1 VAARVLGC
9 DAVIFTTKPATFE
22 PRRIQIREWMK
33 RLNGRWSEWGSR
45 RLLLIPAAVIL
56 ALLLPA
62 AYVYAKYSAI
72 VDNSLRNGPYA
83 DASNIYAAP
92 RTLQPGDPIN
102 LESVVKSLQRAGY
115 STSASN
121 PLGHYV
127 ARADEVEV
135 YPGPHSYFRPEPAA
149 IHFKN
154 GVISGLRGLQ
164 GGQTLAEYSLEPELI
179 TNVVAGEREK
189 RRLVQFH
196 EIPPAL
202 VEAVVSVE
210 DKRFF
215 EHPGFDPLRIV
226 KAAWV
231 DLRQHRKEQGASTL
245 TMQLAR
251 GLYLEPQKRWRRKF
265 SELMI
270 TTILEQRLSKQ
281 QIFELYANSVYLGQ
295 RDTFGIHGFGEA
307 AQAYFGKEIG
317 RLTLPEAALIA
328 GLIQRPVYF
337 NPFRYPDRAMARRN
351 LVLRLMRENGY
362 ITPEQCQAA
371 SHAPL
376 GLAPESRDGGDAPYF
391 LALMND
397 ELESRLPDE
406 EENSGLNQVYTTLDP
421 DLQRAAVEAIDK
433 AMPKVDAIVRKKR
446 IAKDGAL
453 PQAALIALDP
463 HTGEIKALVG
473 GRDYRKSQLNHAI
486 AKRQP
491 GSIFKPFVYAA
502 ALNTAV
508 EGGREVFTEATT
520 LIDEPTTFQFA
531 NRIYEPGN
539 FRHDYMGVVTL
550 RRALAHSLNVA
561 TVRLAEKVGY
571 AKVVEAARRAGL
583 NDKIQATP
591 AVALGA
597 YDATPLEMAGAYT
610 VFANGGEFVKP
621 TFLKQVR
628 TADGRVIVSGSPERR
643 RALDPRVA
651 YLMVDLLQEVLRSGT
666 AAGVRGMG
674 FKGVAAGKTG
684 TSHDGWFAGFTPDLL
699 CVVWVGFDDNRE
711 LNIEGAR
718 SALPIWAEFMKRAA
732 SYYPGKRE
740 FGAPPAGIVAAKI
753 DPATGELAGPY
764 CPEPRV
770 DYFISGTEPQEAC
783 ALHLNP
789 FVEALP
795 GGAGLSEPR
804 PAGVGPA
811 GAADRIIPWR

>member
-1 VAARVLGC
+1 MNLTAKSEAS
-9 DAVIFTTKPATFE
+9 D
-22 PRRIQIREWMK
+22 RRQRQIREWLG
-33 RLNGRWSEWGSR
+33 RLYARWPQSSSR

-56 ALLLPA
+56 LSLLPA
-62 AYVYAKYSAI
+62 VYVYAKYSAI
-72 VDNSLRNGPYA
+72 VTNSLRNGPYA

-92 RTLQPGDPIN
+92 RALHPGDQVD

-115 STSASN
+115 STAPSN

-127 ARADEVEV
+127 VRADEVDV
-135 YPGPHSYFRPEPAA
+135 YPGPHSYFRADSAA
-149 IHFKN
+149 IHFKK
-154 GVISGLRGLQ
+154 GAIGELVALQ
-164 GGQTLAEYSLEPELI
+164 GGQKLAEYSLEPELI

-189 RRLVQFH
+189 RRLVHFN
-196 EIPPAL
+196 EIPTAL
-202 VEAVVSVE
+202 VQAVVSVE

-215 EHPGFDPLRIV
+215 EHPGFDLLRIV
-226 KAAWV
+226 KAAYV

-251 GLYLEPQKRWRRKF
+251 GLYLEPEKRWRRKF

-295 RDTFGIHGFGEA
+295 RDTFSINGFGEA
-307 AQAYFGKEIG
+307 AQAYFGKDIA

-337 NPFRYPDRAMARRN
+337 NPFRYPDRAIARRN
-351 LVLRLMRENGY
+351 LVLKLMRENGY
-362 ITPEQCQAA
+362 ITAA
-371 SHAPL
+371 QYAAAVNTPL
-376 GLAPESRDGGDAPYF
+376 GLAPDRMDGGDAPYF

-397 ELESRLPDE
+397 ELESRLPDDE
-406 EENSGLNQVYTTLDP
+406 DNPGLSQVYTTLDP
-421 DLQRAAVEAIDK
+421 DLQRAAVESIEK
-433 AMPKVDAIVRKKR
+433 ALPKVDAIVRKKR

-453 PQAALIALDP
+453 PQVALVALDP

-502 ALNTAV
+502 ALDTAV
-508 EGGREVFTEATT
+508 EGGPDVFTEATT
-520 LIDEPTTFQFA
+520 LLDEPTTFQFA
-531 NRIYEPGN
+531 NQIYEPGN
-539 FRHDYMGVVTL
+539 FRQDYMGVVTL

-561 TVRLAEKVGY
+561 TVSLAEKVGY
-571 AKVVEAARRAGL
+571 DKVVEIARRAGL

-621 TFLKQVR
+621 TFLRQVR

-651 YLMVDLLQEVLRSGT
+651 YLMVDMLQEVIRTGT
-666 AAGVRGMG
+666 AAGVRAMG
-674 FKGVAAGKTG
+674 FKATAAGKTG

-699 CVVWVGFDDNRE
+699 CIVWVGFDDNRE
-711 LNIEGAR
+711 LKIEGAH
-718 SALPIWAEFMKRAA
+718 SALPVWAEFMKRAMA
-732 SYYPGKRE
+732 YYPGKRD
-740 FGAPPAGIVAAKI
+740 FGSPPAGIVAAKI
-753 DPATGELAGPY
+753 DPETGELAGPY

-770 DYFISGTEPQEAC
+770 NYFISGTEPKEAC
-783 ALHLNP
+783 ALHLSP
-789 FVEALP
+789 FMDVFP
-795 GGAGLSEPR
+795 GGAAFNP
-804 PAGVGPA
+804 PAPGRVSA
-811 GAADRIIPWR
+811 TGAADRAAPWR